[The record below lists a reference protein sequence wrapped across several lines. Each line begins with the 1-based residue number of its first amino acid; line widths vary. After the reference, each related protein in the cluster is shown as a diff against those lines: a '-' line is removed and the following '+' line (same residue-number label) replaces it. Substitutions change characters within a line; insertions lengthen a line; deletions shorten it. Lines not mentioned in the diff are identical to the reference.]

1 MDNLKFIK
9 LNNSLDLIATPDFTE
24 VPNLEELVFNGCIKL
39 HEVHPSIVVHRR
51 FTLLDLENCK
61 SLKCLPNKFEM
72 ESLEVL
78 ILFGYSKIET
88 NQEFMGNM
96 KRLSKLHLNGTAI
109 TKLPSSV
116 EHLTNLEE
124 LWLEGCKGP
133 PHKLWNNLFPLSLMP
148 RRSLNLVSLLLPS
161 LLGMHSLKKL
171 DLSDCNLQRI
181 PNDIGN
187 LSSITK
193 LNLSENHFSCLPE
206 SMVQLSKLER
216 IGLNNCTRLH
226 SLSQLPSEISMVEA
240 NDCTSLEI
248 FPNGFKSHNLKT
260 CFFFVNCFKLV
271 GQSDKFSNV
280 LGMLLT
286 AHEVSLSLS
295 PPLSPSLS
303 IYICQEYHGLYVLGN
318 LQEIYR
324 ILKRRC
330 L

>member
-24 VPNLEELVFNGCIKL
+24 APNLEELVFNGCIKL

-78 ILFGYSKIET
+78 ILFGCSKIEK

-161 LLGMHSLKKL
+161 LLGMRCLKRL
-171 DLSDCNLQRI
+171 DLRNCNLQSI

-193 LNLSENHFSCLPE
+193 LYLSENHFSFLPE
-206 SMVQLSKLER
+206 SMVQLSKLKH
-216 IGLNNCTRLH
+216 IDLNNCTRLC
-226 SLSQLPSEISMVEA
+226 SLSQLPLTISTVDA
-240 NDCTSLEI
+240 NDCTSLET
-248 FPNGFKSHNLKT
+248 FPNGFK
-260 CFFFVNCFKLV
+260 
-271 GQSDKFSNV
+271 
-280 LGMLLT
+280 
-286 AHEVSLSLS
+286 
-295 PPLSPSLS
+295 
-303 IYICQEYHGLYVLGN
+303 
-318 LQEIYR
+318 
-324 ILKRRC
+324 
-330 L
+330 